1 MTHFSGS
8 YLPTQ
13 VQFLLQQ
20 TTLAPTDTHTKER
33 LIQSGQK
40 HYSQMISKER
50 PPSDTHQALY
60 LQSLAQEGGRYA
72 NEVLALAHGLISYH
86 PNRPIVLLSLVRA
99 GVPLGVLLNETLTK
113 LNRPSVHYGISIIRD
128 KGIDMTALNY
138 VIDRHGVTGIVFV
151 DGWTG
156 KGAITGELIRSL
168 GTDPRFLPVIDRL
181 GQLPLVTLA
190 DVAGCGWLSASMDD
204 WLIPSG
210 ILGATVS
217 GLVSRSILPEDS
229 DLPHQ
234 CMFYDHLSAFDVSQA
249 FVSYIGQLVTSL
261 IKNGTKTIAKPLTK
275 QQAKARQ
282 AQVATVISTLQTR
295 YGIQNPNQIKPGI
308 AEATRAVLR
317 RVPERILLQTADD
330 QNTTLLRHLAKKTNT
345 PLLVVGDLIAPYQAV
360 TLIASLGDTTQ

>member
-1 MTHFSGS
+1 MIHFSGS

-40 HYSQMISKER
+40 HYSQMIGKER

-72 NEVLALAHGLISYH
+72 NEVLALARGLIGYY

-113 LNRPSVHYGISIIRD
+113 LNHPSVHYGISIIRD

-156 KGAITGELIRSL
+156 KGAITAELIRSL
-168 GTDPRFLPVIDRL
+168 GADPRFLPIINRL

-217 GLVSRSILPEDS
+217 GLVSRSILPD
-229 DLPHQ
+229 DDNLPHQ
-234 CMFYDHLSAFDVSQA
+234 CVFYDHLRPFDVSQA
-249 FVSYIGQLVTSL
+249 FVSQMSQLVTTL
-261 IKNGTKTIAKPLTK
+261 IKNGTNTVAVAPTSK
-275 QQAKARQ
+275 QKQKRQ
-282 AQVATVISTLQTR
+282 AQVAKVISTLQKNHT
-295 YGIQNPNQIKPGI
+295 IQNPNQIKPGI
-308 AEATRAVLR
+308 AEATRAILR
-317 RVPERILLQTADD
+317 RVPERILLKTADD
-330 QNTTLLRHLAKKTNT
+330 KNTVLLRHLAKQTNT
-345 PLLVVGDLIAPYQAV
+345 PLFVVGDLIAPYHAV
-360 TLIASLGDTTQ
+360 TLIAKLGPTPQ